1 MLMLILVSTS
11 NVPVT
16 SDMFTDDAVEIYFS
30 EEDHLWY
37 AAINPAGDAHQL
49 WHLRWTHPLWLD
61 QHLGASCIDV

>member
-1 MLMLILVSTS
+1 MSGIMRRSLVFMLMLILVSTS

-37 AAINPAGDAHQL
+37 ISIDDATL
-49 WHLRWTHPLWLD
+49 ETVSTSTAN
-61 QHLGASCIDV
+61 G

>member
-1 MLMLILVSTS
+1 MSGIMRRSLVFMLMLILVSTS

-37 AAINPAGDAHQL
+37 AAVNPAGD
-49 WHLRWTHPLWLD
+49 
-61 QHLGASCIDV
+61 SY